1 MHELCPLIVEDIS
14 FVNNKHSLLF
24 NAVVEYDCIVILRYV
39 SVFVYISF
47 VFLTKD
53 EILFEWP

>member
-14 FVNNKHSLLF
+14 FGNNKHSLLF